1 MHSFFCVELT
11 SPQTS
16 PVFYCTDAAGTI
28 FGTTDVYELGF
39 SYLSI
44 SILIALNIIK
54 DLSAL
59 RKVNKVS
66 FIEYL
71 VYIVAL

>member
-1 MHSFFCVELT
+1 MGHIASDFTCV
-11 SPQTS
+11 
-16 PVFYCTDAAGTI
+16 YCAATVGTF

-44 SILIALNIIK
+44 SIFIALNIIK

-66 FIEYL
+66 FIDYL